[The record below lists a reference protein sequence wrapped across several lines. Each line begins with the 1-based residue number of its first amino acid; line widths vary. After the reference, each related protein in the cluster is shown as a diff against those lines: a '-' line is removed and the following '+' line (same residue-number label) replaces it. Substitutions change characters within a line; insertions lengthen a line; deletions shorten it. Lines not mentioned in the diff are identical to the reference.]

1 MALEVALTQ
10 AELAWLDGRPA
21 DAASAITEALTLL
34 RYTEPWTQ
42 AWVASWATRLGVCG
56 AEAVPR
62 PGPYGLAAADEH
74 RAAAEEWLRLGCPY
88 DAALALLDAGD
99 EESLREAAR
108 LLDGIGA
115 TAALAIAQTRL
126 REQGARGVPRGRR
139 ATTRSDEFGLTP
151 REREVLDLVCAGMT
165 NAEIAAKLVVA
176 QRTVDHH
183 VASVLAKLGVN
194 SRRAAARKVAV
205 AGTVAAAT

>member
-10 AELAWLDGRPA
+10 TELAWLDGRLE
-21 DAASAITEALTLL
+21 DAASAITAAVALLP
-34 RYTEPWTQ
+34 YAEPWTQ
-42 AWVASWATRLGVCG
+42 AWVASWATRLGVPG
-56 AEAVPR
+56 TEAVPR
-62 PGPYGLAAADEH
+62 PGPHALAAAGEH
-74 RAAAEEWLRLGCPY
+74 RAAAAEWLRLSCPY

-115 TAALAIAQTRL
+115 TAALAIAQNRL

-139 ATTRSDEFGLTP
+139 ATTRSDEFGLTA

-165 NAEIAAKLVVA
+165 NAEIAAELVVA